1 MRAEFEGI
9 VHALEMNTPFAKD
22 LRERVLALCNSPEN
36 ARALLMELNH
46 EEKEDGCMEDHA
58 LFCILKSCAYDQL
71 GFKISAFAEAV
82 DAVKG
87 YRQCGEKFN
96 EALAHWYI
104 GLLYKLYEEDHLAI
118 PQLEEAVKLLST
130 SAKFHEMESNY
141 AKKAKC
147 ENCILQIKALSS
159 AIQEKD
165 KTKPPSPP
173 PMEKYPVHWKGAVIN
188 LGGFAS
194 EEVVIKGRSYI
205 LFESPRGN
213 VIEPSPGGD
222 SQWVKADD
230 NSMDR
235 ATPIPIEPDD
245 YLLTDRKLT
254 PHYNDIVIAH
264 QITPAPA
271 GKMTYML
278 FRFTDK
284 GLKTES
290 SFTSLEIPFECV
302 DVMVVVIAIAKLV

>member
-1 MRAEFEGI
+1 MRVEFEGI
-9 VHALEMNTPFAKD
+9 VNALEMNNPFAKD
-22 LRERVLALCNSPEN
+22 LRQRVLALCTSPEN
-36 ARALLMELNH
+36 ARVLLLELNH
-46 EEKEDGCMEDHA
+46 EEKEDGCMGDHA

-118 PQLEEAVKLLST
+118 PQLGEAVKLLST

-141 AKKAKC
+141 AKKVEC
-147 ENCILQIKALSS
+147 EKWILKIKAMITV
-159 AIQEKD
+159 IQEKD
-165 KTKPPSPP
+165 KTKPHAPP
-173 PMEKYPVHWKGAVIN
+173 PPEKYPSSWKGAVIN
-188 LGGFAS
+188 LGGYAS
-194 EEVVIKGRSYI
+194 EEVVLKGKSYL

-213 VIEPSPGGD
+213 VIEPSPGSD

-245 YLLTDRKLT
+245 YLLTDRKLM
-254 PHYNDIVIAH
+254 PRYNDIVIAH

-271 GKMTYML
+271 GKTTHML

-290 SFTSLEIPFECV
+290 SFTSLEIPFDCV
-302 DVMVVVIAIAKLV
+302 DFMVVVIAIAKLV